1 MPHLCTVNDTKR
13 FRYRN
18 TQRKREIN
26 KKVTNIEKQKVMGA
40 AILFTLIILP
50 ILVSFAFVLVIV
62 MGRVRLQSTAYS
74 CEEVDVEV
82 YASSPAVLTA

>member
-1 MPHLCTVNDTKR
+1 
-13 FRYRN
+13 
-18 TQRKREIN
+18 
-26 KKVTNIEKQKVMGA
+26 MGA

-62 MGRVRLQSTAYS
+62 MGHERLRFTASS

-82 YASSPAVLTA
+82 YASSQAALTA

>member
-1 MPHLCTVNDTKR
+1 MS
-13 FRYRN
+13 
-18 TQRKREIN
+18 
-26 KKVTNIEKQKVMGA
+26 A

-74 CEEVDVEV
+74 CEEVDVKV
-82 YASSPAVLTA
+82 YASSHAALTA